1 MKVVEING
9 GVVTSAPSDILVVDW
24 DTIKE
29 DDNAALDT
37 LQEVAEAAIQLPQ
50 GPSRIG
56 DAIEDLITF
65 IQENTD
71 A

>member
-50 GPSRIG
+50 GPGRIS